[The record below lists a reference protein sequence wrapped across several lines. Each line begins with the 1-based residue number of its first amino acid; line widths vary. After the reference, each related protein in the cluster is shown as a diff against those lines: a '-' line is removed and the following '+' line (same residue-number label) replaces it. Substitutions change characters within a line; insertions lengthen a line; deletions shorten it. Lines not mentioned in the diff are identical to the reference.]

1 MSEQTNGGSTEG
13 NGGDSVLGL
22 ALSPVQ
28 ARLLRYAITGVGVV
42 IIAAVVL
49 LAFIVLRNF
58 VVFFSSVIWPLA
70 TAGILAFLLRPLVD
84 WATAKLRLPR
94 AIAILLLYLLVVIV
108 AGLMTYFALSFLLE
122 QVVGFVQRLPEIAK
136 AAFEELET
144 RFPQIVELLEGWLG
158 ADSVKELRNDAIS
171 FLKNQ
176 AGSVGE
182 AVTASGAGL
191 ATMFGTLTA
200 AAVVPVYLYFFLETR
215 HNAFEDVEEQLDF
228 IDDGPREDLVFLM
241 QEFVSIMVTF
251 FRGQIIIALIM
262 GFLFGI
268 GYQIAGLKFG
278 FFIGLATGFLNIVP
292 YLGSIIGLSTAVPL
306 AYLQEGGGWE
316 LVVAVVI
323 VFAIVQ
329 VLEGYVLTPKIMGD
343 RTGLHP
349 VMIIVAIF
357 FWGKALGGILGMI
370 LAIPL
375 TAFFV
380 VFWRLLRRNYLAQFK
395 SSNGNGNAKHPPPE
409 AASEATA
416 TNGGDTG

>member
-1 MSEQTNGGSTEG
+1 MAEQSDGGSPNG

-28 ARLLRYAITGVGVV
+28 ARLLRYAVTGVGVV
-42 IIAAVVL
+42 IIAAVIL

-70 TAGILAFLLRPLVD
+70 TAGILAFLLRPVVD
-84 WATAKLRLPR
+84 WATEKLRLPR
-94 AIAILLLYLLVVIV
+94 AAAILLLYLLVVIV
-108 AGLMTYFALSFLLE
+108 AGLMTYFVLSFLLE
-122 QVVGFVQRLPEIAK
+122 QIVGFVQRLPEIAK
-136 AAFEELET
+136 TAFAEIEE
-144 RFPQIVELLEGWLG
+144 RFPQIIELLEGWLG
-158 ADSVKELRNDAIS
+158 ADSVKQLRTDAIA

-176 AGSVGE
+176 AGTVGD
-182 AVTASGAGL
+182 AVTASGAGV
-191 ATMFGTLTA
+191 ASMFGTLTA

-215 HNAFEDVEEQLDF
+215 HNAFADVEEQLDF

-251 FRGQIIIALIM
+251 FRGQIVIALIM
-262 GFLFGI
+262 GVLFGI

-316 LVVAVVI
+316 LVLAVVI

-329 VLEGYVLTPKIMGD
+329 VLEGYLLTPKIMGN

-395 SSNGNGNAKHPPPE
+395 SSNGKDPPPE
-409 AASEATA
+409 VASEPAPS
-416 TNGGDTG
+416 NGGDTG